1 MEWEGVVKVQFI
13 NRHLKYFPPSSSP
26 PSRRGSFGRVS
37 EKLREVSE
45 KLEVEAEAEG
55 ARAEVS
61 EEPEKKEASLAVEET
76 SEEEVDTEAV
86 EMKAEAELVKDATEV
101 AGTPVDGESE
111 AKAVDIIDVAVVKDV
126 IKAGDMKVDDEA
138 LGADWGL
145 VIDRGGGEA
154 STDGEPMEGVEEEEG
169 VKEGGSDGSASEKLA
184 VS

>member
-1 MEWEGVVKVQFI
+1 M
-13 NRHLKYFPPSSSP
+13 
-26 PSRRGSFGRVS
+26 
-37 EKLREVSE
+37 SE
-45 KLEVEAEAEG
+45 KLEVEREVSEAEG
-55 ARAEVS
+55 ARGEVS

-86 EMKAEAELVKDATEV
+86 EKEIKAEAELVKDDTEV
-101 AGTPVDGESE
+101 TGTDVGGESE

-126 IKAGDMKVDDEA
+126 MKVGDIKVDDEA

-169 VKEGGSDGSASEKLA
+169 VKEGGSDGSASGELA
-184 VS
+184 AS